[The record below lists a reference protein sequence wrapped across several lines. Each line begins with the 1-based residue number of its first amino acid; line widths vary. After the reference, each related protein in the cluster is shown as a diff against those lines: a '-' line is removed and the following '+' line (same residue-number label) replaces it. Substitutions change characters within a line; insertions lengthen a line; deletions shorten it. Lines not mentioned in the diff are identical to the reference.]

1 MARKRSR
8 SVLSVVLFLF
18 VAAILTSAW
27 NAFSLLP
34 DNLYRG
40 QVAYLRGHLAA
51 VEVVGEQ
58 ALSWLAAAHG
68 PEPRAV
74 PLWEGWGGDA
84 LGSNGRGGAARGG
97 GGGAAWGAAWG
108 AVPRPSPISE
118 SYLISQIARAYL
130 AEPWLIPDAGTSRTA
145 RPSPPGGW
153 RFPIQLPRVSAR
165 KKKYTD

>member
-40 QVAYLRGHLAA
+40 QVAYL
-51 VEVVGEQ
+51 
-58 ALSWLAAAHG
+58 SWLAQKVEETPLFEAAHG

-130 AEPWLIPDAGTSRTA
+130 AEPWLIPDAGTSSTA

-153 RFPIQLPRVSAR
+153 RFPIQLPRVSVR
-165 KKKYTD
+165 E